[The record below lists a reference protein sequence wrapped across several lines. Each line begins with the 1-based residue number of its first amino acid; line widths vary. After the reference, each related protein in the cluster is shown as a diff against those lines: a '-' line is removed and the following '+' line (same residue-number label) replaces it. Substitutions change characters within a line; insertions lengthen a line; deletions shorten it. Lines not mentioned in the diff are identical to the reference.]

1 VGWLTVYCALM
12 LILPGPGTNGPPAF
26 GNIIMALGVV
36 ESDNRVIG
44 LGALATLLGC
54 LFATAVIVVLGW
66 VAFTAMGYV
75 L

>member
-1 VGWLTVYCALM
+1 MGWLTVYTVLM
-12 LILPGPGTNGPPAF
+12 VILPGPGTNGPQAF

-44 LGALATLLGC
+44 LGALATLLG
-54 LFATAVIVVLGW
+54 W
-66 VAFTAMGYV
+66 VAFTAIGYV